1 MKPPNVDCVKVV
13 ATLVDAARKMNRRA
27 AEPESTEERMRSLV
41 VELTARLERETAAR
55 AAKEAECAR
64 MLASLE
70 EKEAELTAM
79 RQAWLR
85 KSKQDDVGERHDES
99 GGASEAR
106 ARPVVLPNG
115 TYMLTPEQG
124 VSVTLDV
131 VASEA
136 RYRNG
141 VGHYFADRDGRPI
154 CGRVDFTDAKGSIG
168 GSATTDYA
176 LGEIP
181 AEAVSVG
188 IFIVPNGKELNPLL
202 PDRAPVAFARNDR
215 AHWAAYASCG
225 PEAGPEAG
233 PIHGEGAAAYFVD
246 ASLNHDMC
254 RHTLCGHAS
263 GHASSSGAAAQEVGF
278 EDLLGVGSDNEYR
291 DVVVSVRLAAH
302 GAARDQR
309 DGGQSGDQSGD
320 RATSATSVCLHA
332 GAVRL
337 ADFHGVSLTS
347 TSIGAADSGS
357 DSDEARRHT
366 SVGHY
371 FADRDGIPIYARVD
385 WVGFPTDTEG
395 RPTYGSC
402 VTYAPRDIPAGAET
416 AGFFS
421 VALRLAPSAIVA
433 FAVDDRGLLTACTP
447 RGEVLATVVF
457 SDAPSWL
464 RTSVSAL
471 PQDDERDQNARHGAA
486 HAPHIEPPD

>member
-1 MKPPNVDCVKVV
+1 MKPPNVAYVKVV
-13 ATLVDAARKMNRRA
+13 GTLVDAARELNRRA
-27 AEPESTEERMRSLV
+27 AERESTERLRSAV
-41 VELTARLERETAAR
+41 VVAITAQLERERAAR
-55 AAKEAECAR
+55 AAKEAEC
-64 MLASLE
+64 
-70 EKEAELTAM
+70 
-79 RQAWLR
+79 
-85 KSKQDDVGERHDES
+85 G

-136 RYRNG
+136 RYRNS
-141 VGHYFADRDGRPI
+141 VGHYFADRDGFPI
-154 CGRVDFTDAKGSIG
+154 CGRVDFTDAKASIG
-168 GSATTDYA
+168 GSATSDYA

-202 PDRAPVAFARNDR
+202 PDRAPVVFSRTDR
-215 AHWAAYASCG
+215 AHWAAYYALCG
-225 PEAGPEAG
+225 PEAGAEAG
-233 PIHGEGAAAYFVD
+233 AIHGAGAAAYFVD

-254 RHTLCGHAS
+254 SHTRCGHAS
-263 GHASSSGAAAQEVGF
+263 SSSGAAAQEVGF
-278 EDLLGVGSDNEYR
+278 EDVLGVGSDNEYR
-291 DVVVSVRLAAH
+291 DVVVSVRLAAREESEGEH
-302 GAARDQR
+302 PLTIPAT
-309 DGGQSGDQSGD
+309 S
-320 RATSATSVCLHA
+320 ATSATSVHLRLHT

-337 ADFHGVSLTS
+337 ATGAGFRGVALTS
-347 TSIGAADSGS
+347 TSIGATGSGSGS
-357 DSDEARRHT
+357 DDEARRHT

-371 FADRDGIPIYARVD
+371 FADRDGVPIYARVD
-385 WVGFPTDTEG
+385 WVDFPTDADG

-421 VALRLAPSAIVA
+421 VALRLAPSTVVA
-433 FAVDDRGLLTACTP
+433 FAVDDGGLVTASTASTP
-447 RGEVLATVVF
+447 RGEALATVVF

-471 PQDDERDQNARHGAA
+471 PQDDDEPDENARRSHSAA
-486 HAPHIEPPD
+486 HAPPHVEPPD